1 MGVGSRTFFS
11 SFVGLG
17 ADIFSSLFFSACVG
31 SCGNSTEKS
40 WRCLNG
46 RGRTIMWRF
55 VNQNIYL
62 SEGGEFVSSIFP
74 RFPLSSFISSFQ
86 FRHPAIFSPAFTSPS
101 PHALSFSHS
110 LIKRVTRD
118 GHYGLYLDENLTDGS
133 SAACPTFGNPPLCS
147 LGPRKAAGSVDFEC
161 VGLEV
166 WGCGP

>member
-1 MGVGSRTFFS
+1 M
-11 SFVGLG
+11 
-17 ADIFSSLFFSACVG
+17 
-31 SCGNSTEKS
+31 EKS
-40 WRCLNG
+40 WRSLNG

-55 VNQNIYL
+55 VNRSLYL
-62 SEGGEFVSSIFP
+62 SEGGEFVS
-74 RFPLSSFISSFQ
+74 RFILLDSLLSPFTSSFQ
-86 FRHPAIFSPAFTSPS
+86 LRFLSPAYSVPVSLCPFLFPVF
-101 PHALSFSHS
+101 PIALSHP
-110 LIKRVTRD
+110 LINHVARD